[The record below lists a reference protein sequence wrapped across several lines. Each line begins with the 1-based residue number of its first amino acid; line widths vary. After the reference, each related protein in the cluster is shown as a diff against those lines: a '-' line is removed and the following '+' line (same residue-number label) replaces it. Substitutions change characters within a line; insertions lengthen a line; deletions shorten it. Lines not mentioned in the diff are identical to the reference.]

1 MTILFFWWMIGMYSY
16 ATGQNLINKVGT
28 RSWRTSQVFRLPI
41 IGLLGIFVTFW
52 CALIVNEYNRK
63 R

>member
-1 MTILFFWWMIGMYSY
+1 MYSY